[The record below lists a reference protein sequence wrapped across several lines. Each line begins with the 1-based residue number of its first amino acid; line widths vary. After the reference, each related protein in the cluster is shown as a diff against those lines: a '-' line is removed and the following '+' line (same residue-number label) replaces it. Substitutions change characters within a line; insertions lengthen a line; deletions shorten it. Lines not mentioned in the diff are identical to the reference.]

1 MTTPDTQPGTEVA
14 KAVSDGTMALFAQ
27 MAVAIPEASDEEAY
41 ESIVLQLLGAD
52 GLDALNAPWDTEKAA
67 KFTGHRLRI
76 EEMTRRPS
84 DYEGGLG
91 IYIVIK
97 GTDLGTGEKFVLTI
111 GSVSV
116 VAQLA
121 RIHHLN
127 ALPAVVELVVA
138 EKPTSKGYR
147 PMHLKVIGLSAG
159 Q

>member
-1 MTTPDTQPGTEVA
+1 MTTESTEPGTEVV

-27 MAVAIPEASDEEAY
+27 MAVSIPESNDDEAY
-41 ESIVLQLLGAD
+41 ESIVLHLLSAD
-52 GLDALNAPWDTEKAA
+52 GLDALNAPWDTDKAG

-76 EEMTRRPS
+76 EGMTRRPS

-91 IYIVIK
+91 MYIVIK
-97 GTDLGTGEKFVLTI
+97 GTDMGTGEKFVLTI

-127 ALPAVVELVVA
+127 ALPAVVELVIA
-138 EKPTSKGYR
+138 DKPTSKGYR
-147 PMHLKVIGLSAG
+147 PMHLKVLSLSVP

>member
-1 MTTPDTQPGTEVA
+1 MTTDDTQPGTDVVPV
-14 KAVSDGTMALFAQ
+14 VSQATMALFAQ
-27 MAVAIPEASDEEAY
+27 MAVGIPESNDDEAY
-41 ESIVLQLLGAD
+41 ESIVLQLLSAD
-52 GLDALNAPWDTEKAA
+52 GLDALNAPWDTDKAG

-76 EEMTRRPS
+76 EGMTRRPS
-84 DYEGGLG
+84 DYDGGLG
-91 IYIVIK
+91 LYIVIK

-127 ALPAVVELVVA
+127 ALPAIVELVIA
-138 EKPTSKGYR
+138 DKPTSKGYR
-147 PMHLKVIGLSAG
+147 PMHLKVLSLSVP